1 MQIQSPW
8 ARSKHA
14 PADDM
19 NPPERERGAALVE
32 MALVVP
38 LLVLMI
44 VGIWATA
51 RAWNVNSTLD
61 HAVREAARFGA
72 TVDPWTDGTTTDTCA
87 ATPSTSQ
94 EVLRCVAD
102 EILEAAAIDATLIST
117 TCIELGTDPCS
128 VGSASGADKVAVS
141 LSYPNY
147 VVDFVFFS
155 MTVDMS
161 ATAVSR
167 YES

>member
-1 MQIQSPW
+1 M
-8 ARSKHA
+8 
-14 PADDM
+14 
-19 NPPERERGAALVE
+19 E

-38 LLVLMI
+38 FLVLLI

-72 TVDPWTDGTTTDTCA
+72 TIDPWADGTSTDICA
-87 ATPSTSQ
+87 STPSTSQ
-94 EVLRCVAD
+94 EVVRCVAD
-102 EILEAAAIDATLIST
+102 EILEASAIDPTLVST
-117 TCIELGTDPCS
+117 ACIELATDPCS

-147 VVDFVFFS
+147 VIDFVFFS
-155 MTVDMS
+155 MSVDLG

>member
-1 MQIQSPW
+1 MTNRPPSTQPSPD
-8 ARSKHA
+8 RG
-14 PADDM
+14 ADVSRP
-19 NPPERERGAALVE
+19 NQERGAALVE

-38 LLVLMI
+38 FLVLMI

-51 RAWNVNSTLD
+51 RAWNVNTTLD

-72 TVDPWTDGTTTDTCA
+72 TVDPWSNGTITDTCA
-87 ATPSTSQ
+87 TTPSTSQ

-102 EILEAAAIDATLIST
+102 EILEAAAIDPTLVST
-117 TCIELGTDPCS
+117 TCIELGADPCS
-128 VGSASGADKVAVS
+128 VGSATGADKVAVS
-141 LSYPNY
+141 LAYPNY

-155 MTVDMS
+155 MTVDLS